1 MQIQI
6 NTDNNI
12 EGGEELSARVS
23 VEIHNRLDR
32 YSRHITH
39 IEVHLTDEDGDKS
52 GGSDKHC
59 LIEARLEGRQP
70 EVASEQATTL
80 EGAYS
85 GAAKKL
91 QHALATTLGRLNH
104 VKGADTI
111 RTGEM

>member
-1 MQIQI
+1 MKIQV
-6 NTDNNI
+6 NADNNI
-12 EGGEELSARVS
+12 EGGEGLSARVS
-23 VEIHNRLDR
+23 SDIHNRLDR
-32 YSRHITH
+32 YSRHITR

-70 EVASEQATTL
+70 EVASEQASTL
-80 EGAYS
+80 EGAYF